1 MLPKPAKT
9 NRQAGAKPPP
19 QKRPATVLVQAN
31 ERLQAEVAERKQTEA
46 ALRQS
51 RLVLRKQREELQAL
65 TEKLLVAQDEER
77 RRIAR
82 DLHDDFSQRLAALV
96 LDIAA
101 LEQQPPILPEL
112 IPPALAPVRE
122 RLERLSDDLHN
133 LAYHL
138 HPSLLQ
144 HAGLEAA
151 LDDHIRKV
159 TDRTGLQIVL
169 KVKDIPGAIPLDWST
184 CLFRVFQES
193 LQNVVKHANATNVT
207 VKLSGS
213 SRGVGLS
220 VADNGKGFDA
230 SDKSAHQKGLG
241 LISMQ
246 ERLRLLNGFL
256 RVHSRPAD
264 GTKVCAWIPFK
275 AGNS

>member
-9 NRQAGAKPPP
+9 NRQAGAKPLS
-19 QKRPATVLVQAN
+19 QKQPAMVLVQVN
-31 ERLQAEVAERKQTEA
+31 EPLQAEVAERKQTEA

-101 LEQQPPILPEL
+101 LERQPPILPEL

-151 LDDHIRKV
+151 LEDHIRKV

-193 LQNVVKHANATNVT
+193 LQNVVKHANATKVM

-264 GTKVCAWIPFK
+264 GTKVCAWIPF
-275 AGNS
+275 